1 MVERVTF
8 SKVDNRDAFWRPF
21 FAFVLNFAFNTYK
34 IRGY

>member
-1 MVERVTF
+1 MIENGLVMLQ
-8 SKVDNRDAFWRPF
+8 NYGDAFCVPF